1 MGMDKVICV
10 DLDGTLFYPPRRVKM
25 ISDGNK
31 KFIDRFLDDGGRL
44 VLVSGR
50 NLYTPM
56 KVGEVLGRDIDV
68 IGCNGSFV
76 LSGGHY
82 VKEAFF
88 EKEFA
93 KSLIKEVGREF
104 PVRLTMLFTKHRNIV
119 MPLSGV
125 GSWTGFCYSVYQL
138 SQMAYRDPVIRS
150 DKAYYEELEK
160 GEIYKI
166 MFFFG
171 IAGAAIETAK
181 NCNKE
186 LRERYPG
193 AEWSW
198 CRQAIE
204 ITPAGCSKDSGIA
217 SYLEYNKIDKDNV
230 LVVGDSG
237 NDISMF
243 EAYQKNSFCME
254 HSPDAVKKH
263 AAHVVKRFYDLEKY
277 LYPSEESNK
286 PLEKGSTAKQ

>member
-56 KVGEVLGRDIDV
+56 KVAEVLGRDIDV
-68 IGCNGSFV
+68 IGCNGAFV

-82 VKEAFF
+82 VKETFF

-93 KSLIKEVGREF
+93 KNLLKEVGREF

-138 SQMAYRDPVIRS
+138 SQMAYRDPVIRFDLS
-150 DKAYYEELEK
+150 GMDVYGNIVEIADETRPSYAFERLLEQNRENFLARAY
-160 GEIYKI
+160 
-166 MFFFG
+166 
-171 IAGAAIETAK
+171 
-181 NCNKE
+181 
-186 LRERYPG
+186 
-193 AEWSW
+193 
-198 CRQAIE
+198 
-204 ITPAGCSKDSGIA
+204 
-217 SYLEYNKIDKDNV
+217 
-230 LVVGDSG
+230 
-237 NDISMF
+237 
-243 EAYQKNSFCME
+243 
-254 HSPDAVKKH
+254 
-263 AAHVVKRFYDLEKY
+263 AH
-277 LYPSEESNK
+277 
-286 PLEKGSTAKQ
+286 